1 MLINSIHSIKIIK
14 SLASFLACLL
24 TCSLFSQSTEK
35 QLIRVEKMEY
45 AYNPNLVESINEVLP
60 VPFPRVI
67 LANDDLVAEKM
78 KQSVLSAINN
88 RWNSI
93 LLNPQWKMN
102 SGFLFNKPPRFKTK
116 FKNGVSGS
124 WHLFFQVIDN
134 GPYPINDEYSSPFRA
149 FPAIETLDSAPYY
162 MKIKALIVDGSN
174 ESVIF
179 SNEMAIEL
187 QRTTVPDGQILLR
200 RVPALTDSF
209 LQAFDKAVQLFFSE
223 SPQKE
228 LKLVV
233 TPACLFLD
241 ADKTLAEAQKLNF
254 VSKNDSVIEQ
264 LQLKKEWAIKNNRT
278 EKTKRKNNFGNNL
291 FNSSFTLLTGMETD
305 KIREMGYQTT
315 FGFTDLN
322 EKSHYYCKIPFTEE
336 RREEKSRE
344 VSRDS
349 YGNKSKNTY
358 LNGES
363 SINRNFDSKQT
374 IYLIRE
380 KDTIGSFKITFGNSP
395 NYKNHFSQYWD
406 GKNES
411 SITAIPES
419 WFNTSLEQNRDAMP
433 YILEGKLYNV
443 PFAIEKSMEGN
454 QIDIKIKDQ
463 ETATLKIYNSK
474 PVFGLLYS
482 SPIDEK
488 VFSVLMML
496 STMPFNSIL

>member
-1 MLINSIHSIKIIK
+1 
-14 SLASFLACLL
+14 
-24 TCSLFSQSTEK
+24 
-35 QLIRVEKMEY
+35 
-45 AYNPNLVESINEVLP
+45 
-60 VPFPRVI
+60 
-67 LANDDLVAEKM
+67 
-78 KQSVLSAINN
+78 
-88 RWNSI
+88 
-93 LLNPQWKMN
+93 
-102 SGFLFNKPPRFKTK
+102 
-116 FKNGVSGS
+116 
-124 WHLFFQVIDN
+124 
-134 GPYPINDEYSSPFRA
+134 
-149 FPAIETLDSAPYY
+149 

-223 SPQKE
+223 SSQKE
-228 LKLVV
+228 LKLEV

-241 ADKTLAEAQKLNF
+241 IDKTLAEAQKLNF

-264 LQLKKEWAIKNNRT
+264 LQLKKEWAIQNNRT

-291 FNSSFTLLTGMETD
+291 FNTSFTLLTGMETD

-336 RREEKSRE
+336 RREGKSRE

-349 YGNKSKNTY
+349 YGNKSKDIY

-363 SINRNFDSKQT
+363 SVSRFFDSMQI
-374 IYLIRE
+374 IYLVRE
-380 KDTIGSFKITFGNSP
+380 KDTIGSFKITIGNSP
-395 NYKNHFSQYWD
+395 NYKNRFSQCWD

-411 SITAIPES
+411 TITAMPES
-419 WFNTSLEQNRDAMP
+419 WFNTSPEQNRDAMP
-433 YILEGKLYNV
+433 YILEGELYNV

-454 QIDIKIKDQ
+454 QLDITIKNQ
-463 ETATLKIYNSK
+463 ETATLKTYNNL

-482 SPIDEK
+482 TPMDEK